1 LVSVAVVVA
10 AMVFLG
16 GDDDA
21 LGATTT
27 RAVTTTQGG
36 GATTGPTPTQATT
49 SAAPVTTASLP
60 TAVAAAFVTATASSE
75 ASASGDLTYFASN
88 TLDGSM
94 LTAWNHDGTETNLGV
109 GETLTFEFD
118 DPVFVASIEIVN
130 GYAKSDDV
138 FVGNGRVRDLTVL
151 TDAGS
156 FGFVL
161 DDHAEWQV
169 LEGDFGTTGSVVL
182 RVDSIYPGDRWNDLA
197 VTEIRFFEIS
207 G

>member
-1 LVSVAVVVA
+1 
-10 AMVFLG
+10 
-16 GDDDA
+16 
-21 LGATTT
+21 
-27 RAVTTTQGG
+27 
-36 GATTGPTPTQATT
+36 
-49 SAAPVTTASLP
+49 
-60 TAVAAAFVTATASSE
+60 
-75 ASASGDLTYFASN
+75 
-88 TLDGSM
+88 
-94 LTAWNHDGTETNLGV
+94 V